1 MNILTELIDRKGEVG
16 EIILVQ
22 KYQPN
27 WILSVLVKP
36 VYRQASS
43 RLGFVWFFLVGF
55 LTFFQGSAL
64 TNEHQNMFLYL
75 DRRLS
80 EKAKQVKNALIF
92 LCQPLKHNR
101 EVA

>member
-43 RLGFVWFFLVGF
+43 RLGFGFFFGGVF
-55 LTFFQGSAL
+55 DFFPRKC
-64 TNEHQNMFLYL
+64 TY
-75 DRRLS
+75 
-80 EKAKQVKNALIF
+80 
-92 LCQPLKHNR
+92 
-101 EVA
+101 